1 MAEGLNVDLRP
12 IEAAD
17 KDRILAWRNSPDVR
31 PYMYTDHLISPEE
44 HARWF
49 ASLEGDGTRV
59 YWIIE
64 LNGAPVGLANLYD
77 FDRQNQRCAWAYYLA
92 DPAVRGLGLGSYV
105 EYWVLEYVFE
115 GLKLAKLW
123 CEVLVSNEAVW
134 RLHETFGFTVE
145 ARFRG
150 HIIKNEGRQDVLGL
164 GILAADWRARRPA
177 MAERLRAKGYE
188 PPRIG

>member
-1 MAEGLNVDLRP
+1 MAVSADLRP

-31 PYMYTDHLISPEE
+31 PYMYTDHLISPDE

-49 ASLEGDGTRV
+49 AGIDGDNTRA

-77 FDRQNQRCAWAYYLA
+77 IDRRNQRCAWAYYLA
-92 DPAVRGLGLGSYV
+92 DPATRGLGLGSYV
-105 EYWVLEYVFE
+105 EYWVLQYVFE

-123 CEVLVSNEAVW
+123 CEVLASNEPVW

-150 HIIKNEGRQDVLGL
+150 HIVKAETREDVLGL
-164 GILAADWRARRPA
+164 GILAPDWTARRPA
-177 MAERLRAKGYE
+177 MADRLSAKGYE
-188 PPRIG
+188 PPEF